1 MKAKVKEMVTVEQ
14 LANMIDHTNL
24 KAFADDAA
32 FEKLCDEAKK
42 YNFKMV
48 AINPAQTVRC
58 KKKLEG
64 SPVHVGAAIG
74 FPLGQTTLE
83 CKIFETKDAI
93 EKGADEI
100 DYVINVAELKNKNYD
115 YIKKEMEEIVKICRE
130 AGKTSKVIF
139 ENCYLTDDEKRKVAE
154 IAKEVKPD
162 FIKTSTGFGTG
173 GATVEDVRCKKK
185 LEGSPVHVGAAI
197 GFPLGQTTL
206 ECKIFETKD
215 AIEKGADEID
225 YVINVAELK
234 NKNYDYI
241 KKEMEEIVK
250 ICREAGKTSKV
261 IFENC
266 YLTDDE
272 KRKVAEI
279 AKEVKPDF
287 IKTSTGFGTGGA
299 TVEDVKLMK
308 SVVGDEVKVKAA
320 GGIRDLKT
328 ALAMIEAGAERLG
341 TSAGVA
347 IVEEYNNQK

>member
-42 YNFKMV
+42 YNFKMM

-115 YIKKEMEEIVKICRE
+115 
-130 AGKTSKVIF
+130 
-139 ENCYLTDDEKRKVAE
+139 
-154 IAKEVKPD
+154 
-162 FIKTSTGFGTG
+162 
-173 GATVEDVRCKKK
+173 
-185 LEGSPVHVGAAI
+185 H
-197 GFPLGQTTL
+197 
-206 ECKIFETKD
+206 
-215 AIEKGADEID
+215 
-225 YVINVAELK
+225 
-234 NKNYDYI
+234 I

>member
-93 EKGADEI
+93 EKE
-100 DYVINVAELKNKNYD
+100 
-115 YIKKEMEEIVKICRE
+115 
-130 AGKTSKVIF
+130 
-139 ENCYLTDDEKRKVAE
+139 
-154 IAKEVKPD
+154 
-162 FIKTSTGFGTG
+162 
-173 GATVEDVRCKKK
+173 
-185 LEGSPVHVGAAI
+185 
-197 GFPLGQTTL
+197 
-206 ECKIFETKD
+206 
-215 AIEKGADEID
+215 ADEID